1 MGTVTIQSF
10 LRGEWRSGGDE
21 GATLV
26 NPATEEVVAKAST
39 RGRDFGG
46 ALAFQRE
53 VGGPNLRSMTFAAR
67 GEMLLEL
74 SRALHADRE
83 KLIASAVENGGCTR
97 GDAKFDVDGG
107 IAVLA

>member
-1 MGTVTIQSF
+1 MGTVMMESF
-10 LRGEWRSGGDE
+10 LVGEWRAGTGE
-21 GATLV
+21 GTTLV
-26 NPATEEVVAKAST
+26 NPATEEVVARAST
-39 RGRDFGG
+39 KDLDFGE

-53 VGGPNLRSMTFAAR
+53 IGGPKLRAMTFAAR

-97 GDAKFDVDGG
+97 SDAKFDVDGA
-107 IAVLA
+107 IAVL

>member
-1 MGTVTIQSF
+1 MGNVSIESF
-10 LRGEWRSGGDE
+10 LRGEWRAGTGE
-21 GATLV
+21 GSTLV
-26 NPATEEVVAKAST
+26 NPATEEAIGSAST
-39 RGRDFGG
+39 RGLDFGG

-53 VGGPNLRSMTFAAR
+53 VGGPNLRALSFAAR

-83 KLIASAVENGGCTR
+83 TLLASALENGGCTR
-97 GDAKFDVDGG
+97 SDAKFDVDGA